1 MPYKVLRAI
10 KFKITRKVLRGHY
23 DAMRDHFKVLRGHYT
38 KLSCHSKVVRGHYT
52 VGKCFLVVSRGNS
65 LLKTIREVRRGCY
78 NALRDHDE
86 ILR

>member
-23 DAMRDHFKVLRGHYT
+23 DAMRDRYKVRRGHYT
-38 KLSCHSKVVRGHYT
+38 ELRGHSKVVRGHYT
-52 VGKCFLVVSRGNS
+52 VGKCFLVLSRGNS
-65 LLKTIREVRRGCY
+65 MLKTIREVRRGCY